1 MVFNLEPLDI
11 TLDFERRKYRLG
23 DTINATITL
32 IPSRDTNIRG
42 SSLSLM
48 GQVRRTKVSTRVGVG
63 RIAHGGPSSLHRGN
77 PLHGTPS
84 YIPTAQQTEQQIS
97 TEVFYRAPIVN
108 IASLREDDASKHD
121 VALRLDPK
129 LSKLQRLSR
138 EAMRLR
144 QDANQGLSIEP
155 WWLEARVDVIMGR
168 DAIVR
173 RRIEIIAPLKTT
185 A

>member
-1 MVFNLEPLDI
+1 MVFNFEPLDI
-11 TLDFERRKYRLG
+11 KLDFERRKYRLG
-23 DTINATITL
+23 DTINATVTL
-32 IPSRDTNIRG
+32 IPSRDTGIRG

-48 GQVRRTKVSTRVGVG
+48 GQVRRTKVSTKVGVG
-63 RIAHGGPSSLHRGN
+63 RVPYGGPSSLHRGN

-84 YIPTAQQTEQQIS
+84 YIPTAQQTEQEIS
-97 TEVFYRAPIVN
+97 TEVFYSAPIVA
-108 IASLREDDASKHD
+108 IESLREGDASKHD

-138 EAMRLR
+138 EATRLR

-155 WWLEARVDVIMGR
+155 WWLEARVDVVMGR
-168 DAIVR
+168 DAVAR

-185 A
+185 T

>member
-1 MVFNLEPLDI
+1 MVFNIEPI
-11 TLDFERRKYRLG
+11 EIMLDFERRKYRLG
-23 DTINATITL
+23 DTINATVTL
-32 IPSRDTNIRG
+32 IPSRDTGIRG

-48 GQVRRTKVSTRVGVG
+48 GQVRRTKVSTKVGVG
-63 RIAHGGPSSLHRGN
+63 RVPYGGPSSLHRGN

-84 YIPTAQQTEQQIS
+84 YIPTAQQTEQEIS
-97 TEVFYRAPIVN
+97 TEVFYRATIVPTQ
-108 IASLREDDASKHD
+108 SLREGDASKHD

-138 EAMRLR
+138 EATRLR

-155 WWLEARVDVIMGR
+155 WWLEARVDVVMGR
-168 DAIVR
+168 DAVAR

-185 A
+185 T

>member
-23 DTINATITL
+23 DTINATVTL
-32 IPSRDTNIRG
+32 IPSRDTGIRG

-48 GQVRRTKVSTRVGVG
+48 GQVRRTKVSTKVGVG
-63 RIAHGGPSSLHRGN
+63 RVPYGGPSSLHRGN

-84 YIPTAQQTEQQIS
+84 YIPTAQQTEQEIS
-97 TEVFYRAPIVN
+97 TEVFYRATIVPTK
-108 IASLREDDASKHD
+108 SLREGDARKHD

-138 EAMRLR
+138 EAKELQR
-144 QDANQGLSIEP
+144 DANRGLSIEP
-155 WWLEARVDVIMGR
+155 WWLEARVDVVMGR
-168 DAIVR
+168 DAVVR
-173 RRIEIIAPLKTT
+173 RRIEIIASLKATT
-185 A
+185 